1 MLRKQLEVQQKSL
14 NKLNSTV
21 MEVHEDLDN
30 EEYLA
35 THMEEIESLQDRIEA
50 LTQMTEVMAQRV
62 REVL

>member
-1 MLRKQLEVQQKSL
+1 MQQKSL

>member
-1 MLRKQLEVQQKSL
+1 MQQKSL

-21 MEVHEDLDN
+21 LAVHEDLDN